1 MRNVDNT
8 KEKII
13 EVATRLFLTKGYEKT
28 RISDILTEL
37 DGMTKGAI
45 YHHFE
50 SKEDIFD
57 TVMSKIGE
65 QNKMALDEILS
76 NSHLNG
82 AEKLQSILH
91 LGVRSS
97 DTATMIEMSPSLL
110 KNPKLLASFLDELQN
125 VTIPEYIY
133 PTIEQGI
140 DDGSIQTDNPREL
153 AELIGVLFN
162 IWLNPLIFYGNQ
174 EIITSKISLISK
186 ILKEFGLILFDSKED
201 E

>member
-1 MRNVDNT
+1 MRKVDNT

-76 NSHLNG
+76 NSHLSG

-97 DTATMIEMSPSLL
+97 DTATMIEISPSLL

-174 EIITSKISLISK
+174 EIITSKIFLISK